1 MYNFTLMNF
10 QGTSSVLNSPQT
22 LTVQGSPCSQGVS
35 EGSLADFE
43 DHVIS
48 NTVASVFEA
57 DDEEDEH
64 EIIVS
69 HIPSDVCLNFIT
81 GSLFT
86 LELCFLYSCRPL
98 LCRYQ
103 QPHQSVVQEPC
114 SLTE

>member
-1 MYNFTLMNF
+1 MNF

-57 DDEEDEH
+57 DDEGDEH

-86 LELCFLYSCRPL
+86 LELVFFIAAGHYCAVINNHISPWFKS
-98 LCRYQ
+98 
-103 QPHQSVVQEPC
+103 HAA
-114 SLTE
+114 